1 MRYTKAT
8 RFFMQVNVLDT
19 EKQLLELL
27 EKVQA
32 GEEVIL
38 ERRQSKA
45 VVKDSRVQ
53 SLAEGLNFLTHDN
66 ALAKYGEHV
75 ILV

>member
-1 MRYTKAT
+1 
-8 RFFMQVNVLDT
+8 MQVNVLDT